1 MMSSLLSSACR
12 PADRPSFSI
21 VARMIM
27 RSNIKQRRAA
37 ALFAST
43 LWSLITSTLNANSR
57 NASSHSARS
66 VRLNGIGQPHRVA
79 YQTHHSANQL
89 KHSAAVTHRRFALF
103 LLASLAVPV
112 TAHGEVGAT
121 PEFQLTDTCPASFG
135 LIDDGCV
142 LRSRYREYRSLH
154 DAGVGGLKTGLPPL
168 REGFTPQQ
176 IDLGRYLFFDP
187 VLSADG
193 SVSCASCHD
202 PAQGFADGRA
212 QAVGI
217 NGQIL
222 PRSAPSLWNI
232 GFFSTLLWDG
242 SKSSLEEQMQGPLYS
257 PVEMGSNPAQLIEA
271 LNGNQTYRALF
282 EQAFD
287 KSPIAVD
294 QIYTAITAF
303 ESSLISLNSRYDL
316 YAHGY
321 HAALNADEIAG
332 LNVFRSFVARCGE
345 CHTPPLF
352 SNQQMAV
359 LGVADAPGELIDP
372 GAEAITGDASQ
383 RGAFRVPSLRNIVRT
398 APYMHRGQKATLEDA
413 ARFYTGGR
421 GHEVPEGE
429 SLMIHW
435 HIWEPRLTDR
445 EITLL
450 ATFMGTLTDEAFMPE
465 IPTSVPSGLPV
476 GGVAQSQQAPTEPL
490 VHNKAEIAA
499 TNSALHKNRP

>member
-1 MMSSLLSSACR
+1 MVMR
-12 PADRPSFSI
+12 ADVKLR
-21 VARMIM
+21 
-27 RSNIKQRRAA
+27 KAA
-37 ALFAST
+37 
-43 LWSLITSTLNANSR
+43 I
-57 NASSHSARS
+57 
-66 VRLNGIGQPHRVA
+66 HRVL
-79 YQTHHSANQL
+79 T
-89 KHSAAVTHRRFALF
+89 LF
-103 LLASLAVPV
+103 LLASSVGPVPASGEMAVNSGF
-112 TAHGEVGAT
+112 H
-121 PEFQLTDTCPASFG
+121 LTDTCPASFE
-135 LIDDGCV
+135 LIDDSCV
-142 LRSRYREYRSLH
+142 LRSRYREYRSLR

-217 NGQIL
+217 NGQTL

-257 PVEMGSNPAQLIEA
+257 PVEMGNSPAALLDA

-282 EQAFD
+282 EQAFGT
-287 KSPIAVD
+287 SPIALD
-294 QIYTAITAF
+294 HIYTAIAAF

-321 HAALNADEIAG
+321 HAALNEDEIAG
-332 LNVFRSFVARCGE
+332 LNVFRSFVARCAE

-352 SNQQMAV
+352 SNQQLAV

-372 GAEAITGDASQ
+372 GAQAITGDATQ

-398 APYMHRGQKATLEDA
+398 APYMHRGQKATLKDA

-450 ATFMGTLTDEAFMPE
+450 ATFMGALTDEAFMPQ
-465 IPTSVPSGLPV
+465 IPTVVPSGLPV
-476 GGVAQSQQAPTEPL
+476 VGVVQAQQAPTEPL
-490 VHNKAEIAA
+490 VHNKAQIVA
-499 TNSALHKNRP
+499 TNN

>member
-1 MMSSLLSSACR
+1 MMLSPLSPRYRRAE
-12 PADRPSFSI
+12 RPSFSI
-21 VARMIM
+21 VARMM
-27 RSNIKQRRAA
+27 RAPIKQA
-37 ALFAST
+37 
-43 LWSLITSTLNANSR
+43 
-57 NASSHSARS
+57 
-66 VRLNGIGQPHRVA
+66 
-79 YQTHHSANQL
+79 
-89 KHSAAVTHRRFALF
+89 KAAVYR
-103 LLASLAVPV
+103 LLALLLMTSLLVPV
-112 TAHGEVGAT
+112 AAKGESPAFL
-121 PEFQLTDTCPASFG
+121 EFRLTDTCPASFELQDG
-135 LIDDGCV
+135 GCV
-142 LRSRYREYRSLH
+142 LRNRYKAYRSLR
-154 DAGVGGLKTGLPPL
+154 DAGVGGLKTGLPLL

-202 PAQGFADGRA
+202 PAKGFADGRA

-217 NGQIL
+217 SGQTL

-257 PVEMGSNPAQLIEA
+257 SVEMGNNPAQLLEV
-271 LNGNQTYRALF
+271 LNGNPTYRALF
-282 EQAFD
+282 EQALGS
-287 KSPIAVD
+287 SPIALD

-321 HAALNADEIAG
+321 HAALNEDEIAG
-332 LNVFRSFVARCGE
+332 LNVFRSFVARCAE

-352 SNQQMAV
+352 SNQQLAV
-359 LGVADAPGELIDP
+359 LGVADAPGELIDL

-383 RGAFRVPSLRNIVRT
+383 RGAFRVPSLRNITRT

-435 HIWEPRLTDR
+435 HIWEPQLTDR
-445 EITLL
+445 EIQLL
-450 ATFMGTLTDEAFMPE
+450 VTFMGALTDEAFLPE
-465 IPTSVPSGLPV
+465 IPTAVPSGLPV
-476 GGVAQSQQAPTEPL
+476 TQARQFASGNDVGFGAQ
-490 VHNKAEIAA
+490 
-499 TNSALHKNRP
+499 

>member
-1 MMSSLLSSACR
+1 MGLSHYAAYRTRRPNFLMRRSASVIHRLSIFLLSG
-12 PADRPSFSI
+12 
-21 VARMIM
+21 
-27 RSNIKQRRAA
+27 
-37 ALFAST
+37 AL
-43 LWSLITSTLNANSR
+43 L
-57 NASSHSARS
+57 
-66 VRLNGIGQPHRVA
+66 
-79 YQTHHSANQL
+79 
-89 KHSAAVTHRRFALF
+89 
-103 LLASLAVPV
+103 VPV
-112 TAHGEVGAT
+112 TVLGDVSAAL
-121 PEFQLTDTCPASFG
+121 EFQLNGTCPASFELHDG
-135 LIDDGCV
+135 GCV
-142 LRSRYREYRSLH
+142 LRNRYREYRSLR

-212 QAVGI
+212 QAEGI
-217 NGQIL
+217 NGQTL

-257 PVEMGSNPAQLIEA
+257 PVEMGNNPAQLLET
-271 LNGNQTYRALF
+271 LNGNHTYRGLF
-282 EQAFD
+282 EQAFGTT
-287 KSPIAVD
+287 PIALD
-294 QIYTAITAF
+294 HIYTAITAF

-321 HAALNADEIAG
+321 HAALNEDEIAG
-332 LNVFRSFVARCGE
+332 LNVFRSFVARCAE

-352 SNQQMAV
+352 SNQQLAV
-359 LGVADAPGELIDP
+359 LGVADAPGKLIDS

-383 RGAFRVPSLRNIVRT
+383 RGAFRVPSLRNITRT

-450 ATFMGTLTDEAFMPE
+450 ATFMGALTDEAFMPE
-465 IPTSVPSGLPV
+465 IPTAVPSGLPV
-476 GGVAQSQQAPTEPL
+476 LNVAQAQQAPSEPL
-490 VHNKAEIAA
+490 VHNKTEIVAA
-499 TNSALHKNRP
+499 NNAIHKNRP